1 MSLNI
6 FDFVFLSPFWV
17 KSCLLSEYAV
27 DFGKLNLNITF
38 ETSSFLL

>member
-17 KSCLLSEYAV
+17 KSCLLSGYVV
-27 DFGKLNLNITF
+27 DFGKLNLKITF
-38 ETSSFLL
+38 ERLSFLF